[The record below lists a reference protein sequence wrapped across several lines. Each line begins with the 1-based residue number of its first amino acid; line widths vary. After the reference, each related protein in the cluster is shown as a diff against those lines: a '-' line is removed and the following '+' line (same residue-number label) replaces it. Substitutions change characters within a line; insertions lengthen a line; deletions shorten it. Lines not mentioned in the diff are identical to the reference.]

1 MFKEDYQA
9 ALEKIFVAFLE
20 DNEIKLTK
28 VAQPL
33 RVALTGKTASP
44 GIFEVMEILGRKKV
58 LERLAKAIT
67 HIRSK
72 A

>member
-1 MFKEDYQA
+1 MA
-9 ALEKIFVAFLE
+9 VVE
-20 DNEIKLTK
+20 DNEIKLKK

-58 LERLAKAIT
+58 VERLAKVIT